1 MDDGATQH
9 DVACLQRRIR
19 AEVSET
25 FEARRSESG
34 LTQAELGRRVGLQ
47 RERVHYWLSRPER
60 MTLKAAARLLAGMD
74 AELQVRAA
82 PLPPRQPGTRA

>member
-1 MDDGATQH
+1 MDDEAAHH
-9 DVACLQRRIR
+9 DVACLQWRIW

-25 FEARRSESG
+25 FEARRADSG

-60 MTLKAAARLLAGMD
+60 MTLKAAARLMAGMD

-82 PLPPRQPGTRA
+82 PLPARRAETQT